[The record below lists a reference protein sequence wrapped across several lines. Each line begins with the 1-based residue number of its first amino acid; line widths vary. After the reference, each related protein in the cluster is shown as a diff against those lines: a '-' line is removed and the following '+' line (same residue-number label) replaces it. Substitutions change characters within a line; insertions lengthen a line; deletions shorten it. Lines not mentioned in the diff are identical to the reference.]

1 MVTGVLIEDAIS
13 NIKGTI
19 YALKGSKVTII
30 KDCGLALIVEYK
42 HKKFP
47 ISKQK
52 VKIDESNNPTEAV
65 RKNTKDL

>member
-30 KDCGLALIVEYK
+30 KDCGLALIVK
-42 HKKFP
+42 HKNKKFP

-52 VKIDESNNPTEAV
+52 VKIDESNNPT
-65 RKNTKDL
+65 